1 MGDRLSSW
9 GCGDTNHIRHKKG
22 TMATKTGIVLTILG
36 LISLSNASLPSPE
49 LSGSLRSG
57 TRNPRLFYVS
67 STTSTSFATT
77 LCYVPESPVVA
88 CKRKRRRMVEDEL
101 ERSQLDDWKIEGDD
115 TEANMERDARLM
127 LYWVTT
133 TMTTTSYTATSTLA
147 TITCT
152 PSDWE
157 VPTCG

>member
-36 LISLSNASLPSPE
+36 LVSLSNASLPSPE
-49 LSGSLRSG
+49 MSGSLRSG
-57 TRNPRLFYVS
+57 KRNPRR
-67 STTSTSFATT
+67 TI
-77 LCYVPESPVVA
+77 
-88 CKRKRRRMVEDEL
+88 EDKPKSL
-101 ERSQLDDWKIEGDD
+101 RAKHMHISRSQLDDWKIEDD
-115 TEANMERDARLM
+115 DREANMERDARMM

-147 TITCT
+147 TINCT
-152 PSDWE
+152 PTDWDI
-157 VPTCG
+157 PTCG